1 MIGSLAA
8 VALFPRL
15 HKEPVVALGR
25 GAEDAIMPLDQYRC
39 RYRLWRRGGTYQR
52 FRPGFAGMSD
62 GFRPATTGIPVC
74 RIQRNLSAGRFFQW
88 RPANFYA
95 DHVMLI
101 TWLWASNHETCCTD
115 LAAIISGGFDSLPHC
130 GAIVAI
136 LTITSQ
142 THKQA
147 YKNMAM
153 VTVVFPVIA
162 ALVLLGVVAVTG

>member
-25 GAEDAIMPLDQYRC
+25 GAEDAIMPLINTAAVIGF
-39 RYRLWRRGGTYQR
+39 GGVVVHTSGFGQ
-52 FRPGFAGMSD
+52 FAGIVMDSGLPPLASLFVASSVTSALVGSSSGGLQIFMQTMSAD
-62 GFRPATTGIPVC
+62 YLAMGIEPQVLH
-74 RIQRNLSAGRFFQW
+74 R
-88 RPANFYA
+88 
-95 DHVMLI
+95 
-101 TWLWASNHETCCTD
+101 

-147 YKNMAM
+147 YKNMAV
-153 VTVVFPVIA
+153 VTVVIPVLA
-162 ALVLLGVVAVTG
+162 ALVLLGVVALTS

>member
-1 MIGSLAA
+1 MGID
-8 VALFPRL
+8 RETL
-15 HKEPVVALGR
+15 HR
-25 GAEDAIMPLDQYRC
+25 
-39 RYRLWRRGGTYQR
+39 
-52 FRPGFAGMSD
+52 
-62 GFRPATTGIPVC
+62 
-74 RIQRNLSAGRFFQW
+74 
-88 RPANFYA
+88 
-95 DHVMLI
+95 
-101 TWLWASNHETCCTD
+101 

-162 ALVLLGVVAVTG
+162 ALVLLGVVAVTSQQPSL